1 MQIKSLVVNWYYL
14 LCLIKNPTKEE
25 GGLPDYEY
33 LSRQMVPQ
41 HCVELSIRRA
51 LTVTFLV
58 ACSRLFPASPLST
71 GCFLSQSETAQ
82 IERGSVMASPVR
94 SGEAGEGRGS
104 ITWGWWGDPKCD
116 K

>member
-41 HCVELSIRRA
+41 HCVELSIRLA
-51 LTVTFLV
+51 LTVNISSGLLQALPGQPPFYW
-58 ACSRLFPASPLST
+58 LFSLT
-71 GCFLSQSETAQ
+71 E
-82 IERGSVMASPVR
+82 
-94 SGEAGEGRGS
+94 
-104 ITWGWWGDPKCD
+104 
-116 K
+116 